1 MTRRS
6 NELRTIA
13 RRVADAHAALGDT
26 TMMAL
31 VSGSVVEDIADARS
45 DVDMCITFDALPAE
59 LVLHGACAA
68 SGGAPWHWQAG
79 ALTDGGLVVAFQLDG
94 VEVQIAYND
103 SATLTS
109 ELDQVLI
116 AHDPDTP
123 LHKLAEGLQKAE
135 PLFGEARL
143 RALQGRVADF
153 PAPLGRAMAAHFLGQ
168 VTPWRAIGQIV
179 HRDAT
184 LWCRQLQAEAGY
196 RLLGALAGLNG
207 QYFTTFQFKRMQ
219 RFTAK
224 LPIAPQALAQRIEQ
238 ALRADTAQGFQALH
252 ALEGEVLALV
262 AIRWPDLELAAVRA
276 RHASFD
282 PGPI

>member
-1 MTRRS
+1 
-6 NELRTIA
+6 
-13 RRVADAHAALGDT
+13 
-26 TMMAL
+26 MMAL

-45 DVDMCITFDALPAE
+45 DVDMCIAFDALPAE
-59 LVLHGACAA
+59 PVLRDACEA
-68 SGGAPWHWQAG
+68 SGAEPWHWQAG
-79 ALTDGGLVVAFQLDG
+79 ALTDGGLVVAFKLDG

-123 LHKLAEGLQKAE
+123 LHKLAEGLHKAE
-135 PLFGEARL
+135 PLFGEAKL
-143 RALQGRVADF
+143 RALQARVAEF
-153 PAPLGRAMAAHFLGQ
+153 PPPLGRAMAAHFLGQ

-207 QYFTTFQFKRMQ
+207 QYFTTFQFKRME
-219 RFTAK
+219 RFAAK
-224 LPIAPQALAQRIEQ
+224 LTIAPQAFAQRIEQ
-238 ALRADTAQGFQALH
+238 ALHADITYGFQTLH
-252 ALEGEVLALV
+252 ALESEVLALV
-262 AIRWPDLELAAVRA
+262 AARWPDLDLTAPRA

-282 PGPI
+282 LAPS